1 MMQYMTSELGHI
13 RNLFEQE
20 EVKVKVKKVKV
31 KVVQFHNDNYMEY
44 KSNENQ

>member
-1 MMQYMTSELGHI
+1 MTSELGHI

-31 KVVQFHNDNYMEY
+31 KAV
-44 KSNENQ
+44 

>member
-20 EVKVKVKKVKV
+20 EVKVKVKKG
-31 KVVQFHNDNYMEY
+31 
-44 KSNENQ
+44 KSKSSLVS